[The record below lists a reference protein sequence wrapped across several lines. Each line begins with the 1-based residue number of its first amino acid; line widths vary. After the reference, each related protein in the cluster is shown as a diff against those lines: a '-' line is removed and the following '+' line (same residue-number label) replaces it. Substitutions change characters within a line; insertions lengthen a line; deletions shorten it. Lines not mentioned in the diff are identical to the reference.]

1 MNDLEFGS
9 FNFTNILTYVQT
21 KKTHPLIST
30 YFWSWI
36 HKSSST
42 FVLTKYFLDFWF
54 IIKCVQVYLCQK
66 LFFLKNMGENML
78 CTKIVLNVRNNFCTQ
93 HVLPRFELG
102 TFMYWIVIQN
112 EQSVVIL
119 WVSWCKN
126 KSFWQ
131 RFTCTQRYP
140 RPNFQ
145 HGFLFLGFLSRK
157 CWNGKFL
164 QFFWGILLLWVF
176 FFTFP

>member
-78 CTKIVLNVRNNFCTQ
+78 CTKIVLNVWNNFCTQ
-93 HVLPRFELG
+93 HVLPSFELG
-102 TFMYWIVIQN
+102 IVMYWTSNSMNNLTSYCGLVDAKIRASDKDLPVN
-112 EQSVVIL
+112 SNHL
-119 WVSWCKN
+119 RARAMSKN
-126 KSFWQ
+126 
-131 RFTCTQRYP
+131 TAD
-140 RPNFQ
+140 
-145 HGFLFLGFLSRK
+145 
-157 CWNGKFL
+157 
-164 QFFWGILLLWVF
+164 
-176 FFTFP
+176 